1 MAIDVEK
8 LIGSLD
14 EDTLRKLQEALN
26 ARPNSESKEEI
37 HEDKV
42 EEEST
47 DNNGNIVK
55 STRIEPYKFFI
66 TITPDQWEF
75 NGDNWVHKREVY
87 TDKYQLRESGIL
99 NMYVDEEAMTKEL
112 EGDELKSMNE
122 FIDYICNNGLV
133 RIKSE
138 NIIGTLIYMGKEKP
152 TKNISVVVEE
162 LPFPDCPASSLGF

>member
-14 EDTLRKLQEALN
+14 GETLRKLQEALN
-26 ARPNSESKEEI
+26 AQSNPEPKEE
-37 HEDKV
+37 V
-42 EEEST
+42 QEEKPLEENN
-47 DNNGNIVK
+47 DNGNIVK
-55 STRIEPYKFFI
+55 STRIEPYIFFI

-75 NGDNWVHKREVY
+75 DGDNWVHKREVY

-99 NMYVDEEAMTKEL
+99 TMYIDEEAMIKDL

-122 FIDYICNNGLV
+122 FIDYICDNGLL

-138 NIIGTLIYMGKEKP
+138 NIVGTFTYMGKDKP

-162 LPFPDCPASSLGF
+162 LPFPDCPASSLGL